1 MTFWSSRKNSLIRKI
16 RLVSKSVTSQ
26 PGQQTIETYIWLNIS
41 RSKGNKPMKFGQLIK
56 YNMRNILV
64 ELSFTKCAGETVVR
78 PYLKIQN

>member
-1 MTFWSSRKNSLIRKI
+1 MTFWSCRKNSLIRKI
-16 RLVSKSVTSQ
+16 RLISKSVTSQ
-26 PGQQTIETYIWLNIS
+26 PGQQTIATYIWLNIS